1 MPEEIINNE
10 IVKEVVEKTVE
21 NVVATPKKIRGGK
34 FILGTILV
42 TGAVALGTW
51 VYTKVAKKPESA
63 KDATVV
69 DGAVVDN
76 VKIAERDCL
85 DKDESEE

>member
-42 TGAVALGTW
+42 TGAVALGAW
-51 VYTKVAKKPESA
+51 VYTKVSKKPES
-63 KDATVV
+63 KDATTA
-69 DGAVVDN
+69 DGEIVDN
-76 VKIAERDCL
+76 VKVAERDFL
-85 DKDESEE
+85 DKNETEE